1 MIDGDKAIEYLK
13 NKLINLIDQGIIK
26 ATYEESNGTISFY
39 ISDIVA
45 TNRPPLTLRLSNH
58 HENFNNRKKS
68 KSGLPQ
74 GDDNLSIEL
83 YKPNPNYENKVKK
96 NVSLLYHTSP
106 KPEVIPFS
114 VTTIEYRP
122 WLMCGND
129 VNLIYQSILNWIKSK
144 KQGAVYIDPLANT
157 SRRANIQTHQ
167 ANITPRRYVTQAE
180 KNFYLRY
187 GLGDNIEP
195 RYNIIKE
202 NKNSNRNMNKKLIR
216 LTESDLHR
224 IVRES
229 VNKVLNETDLYDTLA
244 RPDGKLDLSN
254 PYTWTKSPEMLKK
267 MGYDENGMKRGKK
280 YYDHLL
286 NPNWKFN
293 KDRRDDAFNFAND
306 RPNGD
311 QRFIRAD
318 IADMEK
324 KQRDADARWE
334 KAADSRPLHRN
345 GSLNRA

>member
-1 MIDGDKAIEYLK
+1 
-13 NKLINLIDQGIIK
+13 
-26 ATYEESNGTISFY
+26 
-39 ISDIVA
+39 
-45 TNRPPLTLRLSNH
+45 
-58 HENFNNRKKS
+58 
-68 KSGLPQ
+68 
-74 GDDNLSIEL
+74 
-83 YKPNPNYENKVKK
+83 
-96 NVSLLYHTSP
+96 
-106 KPEVIPFS
+106 
-114 VTTIEYRP
+114 
-122 WLMCGND
+122 
-129 VNLIYQSILNWIKSK
+129 
-144 KQGAVYIDPLANT
+144 
-157 SRRANIQTHQ
+157 
-167 ANITPRRYVTQAE
+167 
-180 KNFYLRY
+180 
-187 GLGDNIEP
+187 
-195 RYNIIKE
+195 
-202 NKNSNRNMNKKLIR
+202 MNKKLIR

-254 PYTWTKSPEMLKK
+254 PYTWAKSPEMLKK